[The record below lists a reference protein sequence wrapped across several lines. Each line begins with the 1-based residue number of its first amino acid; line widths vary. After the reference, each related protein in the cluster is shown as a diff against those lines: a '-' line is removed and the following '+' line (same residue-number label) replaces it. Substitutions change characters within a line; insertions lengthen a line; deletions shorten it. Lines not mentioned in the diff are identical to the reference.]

1 MCTKL
6 KNIDF
11 LFTKLVNVIILYLL
25 NLVCT
30 DSCDNYNKVII
41 NIVNIL
47 YTLCSYAKRKFTYS
61 HIVGKKWPR
70 LEMCILL
77 FTFSNFDLKRMKIN
91 NKLQEIYMIGLY
103 VNILM
108 FKR

>member
-30 DSCDNYNKVII
+30 DSCDNYNK
-41 NIVNIL
+41 
-47 YTLCSYAKRKFTYS
+47 
-61 HIVGKKWPR
+61 
-70 LEMCILL
+70 
-77 FTFSNFDLKRMKIN
+77 SNN
-91 NKLQEIYMIGLY
+91 
-103 VNILM
+103 
-108 FKR
+108 